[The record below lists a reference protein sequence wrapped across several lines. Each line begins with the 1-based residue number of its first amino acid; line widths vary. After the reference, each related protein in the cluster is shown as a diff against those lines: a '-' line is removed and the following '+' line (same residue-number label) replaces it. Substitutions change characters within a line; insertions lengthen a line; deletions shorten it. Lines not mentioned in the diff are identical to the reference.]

1 MKRRRLLPGFRPSYI
16 AMRKFGIRLQDYGP
30 FFNGNNDN
38 PRVPKL
44 GWLITSLFLSQYSK
58 QLESSIGD
66 AIAAKPL

>member
-1 MKRRRLLPGFRPSYI
+1 
-16 AMRKFGIRLQDYGP
+16 MRKFGIRLQDYGP